1 MGSILRSG
9 YILRVEPT
17 NLPAGQMWPVKE
29 ESNDSS
35 GFGLSNS
42 KNGLPFTDKEKKKKN
57 SKVIKVS
64 WKSKK
69 KIILRKRE

>member
-1 MGSILRSG
+1 M
-9 YILRVEPT
+9 RVEPT

>member
-42 KNGLPFTDKEKKKKN
+42 KNGLPFTDKEKKKK
-57 SKVIKVS
+57 KTQK
-64 WKSKK
+64 
-69 KIILRKRE
+69 